1 MCSARCVLCPRGDG
15 VDDGNAPALSLSD
28 ALLPDAFAAPAL
40 SLSDALPPGLVRGAA
55 QTSFSADGIPRK
67 YLFLGCV
74 ALALHVH
81 WFRAWVIGMRKRAKR
96 KKSED

>member
-1 MCSARCVLCPRGDG
+1 MTGTRP
-15 VDDGNAPALSLSD
+15 LSLSLTRSSR
-28 ALLPDAFAAPAL
+28 ARSRRPRSL
-40 SLSDALPPGLVRGAA
+40 SLSDALPPGRVRGAA